1 MEIFFIGILILI
13 FGGIVSLFCPENWKL
28 KVVSAFSCLSSLLI
42 LTTINSF
49 TTTAIEFEPFGQI
62 IFDCDV
68 LSRFFIIVISLVTAL
83 VSIYAN
89 GYMKPYLNKGKKV
102 ASHCFFFPLLTA
114 AMLLVVSVQNVFAFL
129 VIWEIMSLA
138 SFFLVIFEDD
148 KKEVLKAGIKYLIYM
163 HISVIFIIAAF
174 VMMSINAN
182 SYDFVDIQA
191 MFIQNPHLKDIVFL
205 LAFVGFGTKAGFF
218 PMHNWLPDAHPAAP
232 SHVSAVMSA
241 VMIKTGIYGILRVL
255 QIIDKPTQL
264 IGYTVLFISVITAL
278 YGIIYAVNQKDIKKL
293 LAYSS
298 VENIGLI
305 GLGMSVIIFG
315 LIYDLSL
322 ITMLGTVGCFMH
334 ILNHSVFKSL
344 LFMGAGSVYLK
355 THTKDMEQLGGL
367 IKKMPYTAIFF
378 LFAAVAICAFPP
390 LNGFV
395 SEFMI
400 YSGLFYMLNINSSTL
415 FIPTILAI
423 ASLAFVGTLVIL
435 AMSKVYSITFLG
447 MPRSEHAEKVEFDVD
462 KSMLIPMGCMAVLTF
477 IIGVASPFICSFVP
491 LTSFAKSQDNFFYD
505 VHSILLILS
514 LISVIV
520 LAMLVFIGLLFFVKK
535 LLTKKSQNYVTWGC
549 GYDKGNNHIQYT
561 ASSYASPFTSILTPL
576 FKKIFDVKKP
586 KGLFP
591 KDAHY
596 SSDVED
602 VEEAYII
609 NPILKFDEK
618 FLSRF
623 ERLQDGNIQHYILYG
638 LIFLILVLV
647 GVVFIG

>member
-1 MEIFFIGILILI
+1 MLVV
-13 FGGIVSLFCPENWKL
+13 GGIVSLFCPENWKL
-28 KVVSAFSCLSSLLI
+28 KIVSAFSCLSSLLI
-42 LTTINSF
+42 LTAINSF
-49 TTTAIEFEPFGQI
+49 TTTAIKFEPFGQI
-62 IFDCDV
+62 IIDCDG
-68 LSRFFIIVISLVTAL
+68 LSKFFIIVISLVTAL
-83 VSIYAN
+83 VSVYAN
-89 GYMKPYLNKGKKV
+89 GYMKPYLDKGRKI
-102 ASHCFFFPLLTA
+102 ASHCFFLPLLTA

-174 VMMSINAN
+174 AIMSINAN
-182 SYDFVDIQA
+182 SYEFTDIYA
-191 MFIQNPHLKDIVFL
+191 MFLEKPYLKDIVFL

-255 QIIDKPTQL
+255 QIIDKPTHL

-305 GLGMSVIIFG
+305 GLGISVIIFG

-322 ITMLGTVGCFMH
+322 ITMLGTVGCFIH
-334 ILNHSVFKSL
+334 ILNHSIFKSL

-390 LNGFV
+390 LNGFI

-415 FIPTILAI
+415 FIPVILAI
-423 ASLAFVGTLVIL
+423 ASLALVGTLVIL

-447 MPRSEHAEKVEFDVD
+447 VPRSEHAEKLEFDVD
-462 KSMLIPMGCMAVLTF
+462 KSMLIPMGCMATLTLM
-477 IIGVASPFICSFVP
+477 IGIASPFILSFIP
-491 LTSFAKSQDNFFYD
+491 LSSFAREPQTFTYD
-505 VHSILLILS
+505 VESIVIMLTI
-514 LISVIV
+514 ISIVV
-520 LAMLVFIGLLFFVKK
+520 LAFVSFIVILFFAKK
-535 LLTKKSQNYVTWGC
+535 LMTRKSQNYVTWGC